1 MNAHRFASVPVLA
14 GVALITVAA
23 AAPSSAWA
31 CSSCG
36 CTLSSDWDSQGF
48 STQPG
53 FKFDLRYDYINQ
65 DQLRSGRNKI
75 SPEAASQI
83 VNDDGPQEVEQYTK
97 NRYTTL
103 AIDYSAAS
111 AWGVN
116 VQVPHVNRSHATLGT
131 GSDGV
136 SPADEAYE
144 SHTSSLG
151 DIKVVG
157 RYQGFTPQ
165 RNLGALLGLKL
176 PTGSHTKTGT
186 STDPNALGE
195 PALIDPGLQPG
206 TGTTDLIAG
215 VYYFD
220 AINQDWDYFAQG
232 TVQTA
237 LNEKDDY
244 KPGTGYNLNGGIRYM
259 GWDAATP
266 QLQIN
271 FRHAL
276 HDTGAAA
283 DTVSTGGTLVYLSPG
298 VVVPVAKTASLYGF
312 VQLPIYQDVRGVQLT
327 PKYTFSVGAHF
338 SF

>member
-1 MNAHRFASVPVLA
+1 MHRFVTLRALA
-14 GVALITVAA
+14 GAALMATAA
-23 AAPSSAWA
+23 GASTSALA

-53 FKFDLRYDYINQ
+53 FKLDLRYDYVNQ
-65 DQLRSGRNKI
+65 SQLRSGHGKI
-75 SPEAASQI
+75 SAEAAGQI
-83 VNDDGPQEVEQYTK
+83 VNDDGPQEVEQFTK

-103 AIDYSAAS
+103 ALDYSGAA

-116 VQVPHVNRSHATLGT
+116 VQVPHINRSHATLGMGT
-131 GSDGV
+131 DGI
-136 SPADEAYE
+136 SPADEAYA
-144 SHTSSLG
+144 SHTSGLG

-165 RNLGALLGLKL
+165 RNLGVLLGLKL

-186 STDPNALGE
+186 STDPSTPGE
-195 PALIDPGLQPG
+195 SALIDPGLQPG

-215 VYYFD
+215 AYFFD
-220 AINQDWDYFAQG
+220 ALNQDWDYFAQG

-237 LNEKDDY
+237 LNEKDGY
-244 KPGTGYNLNGGIRYM
+244 KPGTGYNLNGGVRYM

-266 QLQIN
+266 QLQVNI
-271 FRHAL
+271 RHVL

-298 VVVPVAKTASLYGF
+298 VVVPVAKQASLYGF
-312 VQLPIYQDVRGVQLT
+312 VQLPVYQDVRGVQLT